1 MSIIHLED
9 KLRGYG
15 EWREQL
21 SQAVERYRSW
31 LDQYEL
37 NSDAVNETL
46 LGMLD
51 SLRADRIVLAFAAEF
66 SRGKTE
72 LINALFFS
80 DTGVRLLPSSPGR
93 TTMCPTEIFYDPEGG
108 AYIRLLAIESR
119 LNQTSLSEY
128 KRNPQSWMQIELD
141 CASPV
146 QMQEAFQELT
156 ATKRVPLEEARQLGL
171 YNDDMHPGQ
180 IVAPEFVEIPCWRHA
195 LISFPHYLLKQGLAI
210 LDTPGLNALGAEP
223 ELTLHMLPSAQ
234 AVIFVVAADTGVTK
248 SDMDMWCNHVRGSRQ
263 GRQTRSDLAVV
274 MNKIDSMWGDL
285 HGDEVIEK
293 SIRAQI
299 DSVARTL
306 EVDTCLIFPLTAK
319 QALLAKVKGDEELL
333 EKSRLHLFEKFL
345 AEKVVNERQNLLM
358 ASVTERIGHLVE
370 ESTGVLEAHIADT
383 ERQIND
389 LRNVDVN
396 NRDKIKQ
403 LMVETRDQQNAYL
416 VTVNQFQSSRRVFTV
431 QAKALVESLSPEFID
446 EIVKRTRRQ
455 MAGSLTTVGMKGVMA
470 GVLEELNGVLV
481 KSVSNCEE
489 TRKLVKGIYA
499 KFQDEYG
506 FADLKAPSL
515 SLKKY
520 QAELERLF
528 KEGEAFRDSASS
540 TLMEQSMVV
549 VKLYSTI
556 IARAREL
563 FLHAYKDV
571 VTWSAMALT
580 PLIHQI
586 RDHKRVIESKL
597 DVLRK
602 INESSYS
609 LDQEIATL
617 TQTLEPLRRQYDELM
632 AIRQAMQL
640 DEVRFEADGEDD
652 AFHPVEAMVG

>member
-15 EWREQL
+15 QWREQL

-31 LDQYEL
+31 LDQHEL

-119 LNQTSLSEY
+119 LNQASLSEY
-128 KRNPQSWMQIELD
+128 KRHPQSWMQIELD
-141 CASPV
+141 CTSPV

-156 ATKRVPLEEARQLGL
+156 ATKRVPLEEAKQLGL
-171 YNDDMHPGQ
+171 YNEDLHPGQ
-180 IVAPEFVEIPCWRHA
+180 VVAPETVEIPCWRHA
-195 LISFPHYLLKQGLAI
+195 LISFPHYLLKEGLTI

-234 AVIFVVAADTGVTK
+234 AVIFVLAADTGVTK
-248 SDMDMWCNHVRGSRQ
+248 SDLDMWCNHVRGSRQ
-263 GRQTRSDLAVV
+263 GQQKRSGLAVV

-285 HGDEVIEK
+285 HGDDVIEK

-306 EVDTCLIFPLTAK
+306 EVDASSIFPLTAK
-319 QALLAKVKGDEELL
+319 QALLAKVKGDQELL
-333 EKSRLHLFEKFL
+333 EKSRLHLFESFL
-345 AEKVVNERQNLLM
+345 AEKVVKERQNLLM
-358 ASVTERIGHLVE
+358 TSVTERIGHLVT
-370 ESTGVLEAHIADT
+370 ESTGVLQAHIADA

-403 LMVETRDQQNAYL
+403 LMTETRDQQNAYL
-416 VTVNQFQSSRRVFTV
+416 ASVNQFQASRRVFAV
-431 QAKALVESLSPEFID
+431 QAKALVESLAPESID
-446 EIVKRTRRQ
+446 EIIKRTRRQ
-455 MAGSLTTVGMKGVMA
+455 MAGSLTTIGMKSVMA

-481 KSVSNCEE
+481 KAVSISEE
-489 TRKLVKGIYA
+489 SRKLVKGIYG
-499 KFQDEYG
+499 KFQEEYG

-520 QAELERLF
+520 QAELERVF

-549 VKLYSTI
+549 VKLYTTVV
-556 IARAREL
+556 ARAREL
-563 FLHAYKDV
+563 FLHAHKDAV
-571 VTWSAMALT
+571 GWSGMALT

-602 INESSYS
+602 INESSHS
-609 LDQEIATL
+609 LDQEIAAL
-617 TQTLEPLRRQYDELM
+617 TQALEPLRRQYDELL

-640 DEVRFEADGEDD
+640 DDVQPE
-652 AFHPVEAMVG
+652 VEAEEGPFQPAEAVAG

>member
-15 EWREQL
+15 QWREQV
-21 SQAVERYRSW
+21 SQAVEQYRSW
-31 LDQYEL
+31 LDRYEL

-46 LGMLD
+46 LGTLD
-51 SLRADRIVLAFAAEF
+51 SLRSDRIVLAFAAEF

-119 LNQTSLSEY
+119 LNQTSVSEY
-128 KRNPQSWMQIELD
+128 KRHPQSWMQIELD

-156 ATKRVPLEEARQLGL
+156 ATKRVPLEEAKNLGL
-171 YNDDMHPGQ
+171 YNEDMHPGQ
-180 IVAPEFVEIPCWRHA
+180 VVAPETVEIPCWRHA
-195 LISFPHYLLKQGLAI
+195 LISFPHYLLKEGLTI

-223 ELTLHMLPSAQ
+223 ELTLHMLPNAQ
-234 AVIFVVAADTGVTK
+234 AVIFVLAADTGVTK

-263 GRQTRSDLAVV
+263 GREKTGLAVV

-285 HGDEVIEK
+285 HGDDVIEK
-293 SIRAQI
+293 SIRSQV

-306 EVDTCLIFPLTAK
+306 EVEASSIFPLTAK
-319 QALLAKVKGDEELL
+319 QALLAKVKGDEALL
-333 EKSRLHLFEKFL
+333 ERSRLDVFEKFL
-345 AEKVVNERQNLLM
+345 AEKVVKERQNLLM
-358 ASVTERIGHLVE
+358 ASVTQRIGHLVE
-370 ESTGVLEAHIADT
+370 ESAGVLQAHIADA

-416 VTVNQFQSSRRVFTV
+416 SSVNQFQASRRVFTV
-431 QAKALVESLSPEFID
+431 QVKALIEALAPEKID
-446 EIVKRTRRQ
+446 EIIKRTRRQ
-455 MAGSLTTVGMKGVMA
+455 MAGSLTTIGMKAAMA
-470 GVLEELNGVLV
+470 AVLEELSGVLV
-481 KSVSNCEE
+481 KALSISEE
-489 TRKLVKGIYA
+489 TRRLVKGIYG
-499 KFQDEYG
+499 KFQEEHG

-520 QAELERLF
+520 QIELERIF
-528 KEGEAFRDSASS
+528 KQGEAFRDSASS

-549 VKLYSTI
+549 VKLYTTVVS
-556 IARAREL
+556 RAREL
-563 FLHAYKDV
+563 FLQAHRDV
-571 VTWSAMALT
+571 VGWSGMALT

-602 INESSYS
+602 INESSHS
-609 LDQEIATL
+609 LDQEIAAL
-617 TQTLEPLRRQYDELM
+617 THALEPLRRQYDELLE
-632 AIRQAMQL
+632 IRHALHLDQA
-640 DEVRFEADGEDD
+640 ESEAEIEEDL
-652 AFHPVEAMVG
+652 FQPVEAVAG

>member
-1 MSIIHLED
+1 
-9 KLRGYG
+9 
-15 EWREQL
+15 
-21 SQAVERYRSW
+21 
-31 LDQYEL
+31 L

-51 SLRADRIVLAFAAEF
+51 SLRTDRIVLAFAAEF

-119 LNQTSLSEY
+119 LNQASLSEY
-128 KRNPQSWMQIELD
+128 KRHPQSWMQIELD
-141 CASPV
+141 CNSPV

-156 ATKRVPLEEARQLGL
+156 ATKRVPLDEAKKLGL
-171 YNDDMHPGQ
+171 YNEDLHPGQ
-180 IVAPEFVEIPCWRHA
+180 IVAPETVEIPCWRHA
-195 LISFPHYLLKQGLAI
+195 LISFPHYLLKEGLTI

-223 ELTLHMLPSAQ
+223 ELTLRMLPSAQ
-234 AVIFVVAADTGVTK
+234 AVIFVLAADTGVTK
-248 SDMDMWCNHVRGSRQ
+248 SDLDMWCNHVRSSRQ
-263 GRQTRSDLAVV
+263 GQQKSGLAVV

-285 HGDEVIEK
+285 HGDDVIEK

-306 EVDTCLIFPLTAK
+306 EVDASSIFPLTAK

-333 EKSRLHLFEKFL
+333 EKSRLHVFEAFL
-345 AEKVVNERQNLLM
+345 AEKVVKERQNLLM
-358 ASVTERIGHLVE
+358 TSVAERIGHLVE
-370 ESTGVLEAHIADT
+370 ESTGILEAHIADA
-383 ERQIND
+383 ERQVND

-416 VTVNQFQSSRRVFTV
+416 NSVNQFQASRRVFAAQIKT
-431 QAKALVESLSPEFID
+431 LVESLAPESID
-446 EIVKRTRRQ
+446 EIIKRTRRQ
-455 MAGSLTTVGMKGVMA
+455 MAGSLTTIGMKAVMS
-470 GVLEELNGVLV
+470 GLLEELNGVLL
-481 KSVSNCEE
+481 KAVSTCED
-489 TRKLVKGIYA
+489 TRKLVKGIYG
-499 KFQDEYG
+499 KFLEEHG

-520 QAELERLF
+520 QAELEQVF

-549 VKLYSTI
+549 VKLYTTVV
-556 IARAREL
+556 ARAREL
-563 FLHAYKDV
+563 FLHAHKDV
-571 VTWSAMALT
+571 VSWSGMALT
-580 PLIHQI
+580 PLLHQI

-602 INESSYS
+602 INESSQS
-609 LDQEIATL
+609 LDQEIAAL
-617 TQTLEPLRRQYDELM
+617 SQTLEPLLRQYDELM
-632 AIRQAMQL
+632 TIRHAMRLDAVPSNDEAKGEAYRPLQA
-640 DEVRFEADGEDD
+640 AAG
-652 AFHPVEAMVG
+652 

>member
-15 EWREQL
+15 QWREQL
-21 SQAVERYRSW
+21 IQAVEQYRSW

-51 SLRADRIVLAFAAEF
+51 SLRTDRIVLAFAAEF

-119 LNQTSLSEY
+119 LNQASLSEY
-128 KRNPQSWMQIELD
+128 KRHPQSWMQIELD
-141 CASPV
+141 CNSPV

-156 ATKRVPLEEARQLGL
+156 ATKRVPLDEAKKLGL
-171 YNDDMHPGQ
+171 YNEDLHPGQ
-180 IVAPEFVEIPCWRHA
+180 IVAPETVEIPCWRHA
-195 LISFPHYLLKQGLAI
+195 LISFPHYLLKEGLTI

-223 ELTLHMLPSAQ
+223 ELTLRMLPSAQ
-234 AVIFVVAADTGVTK
+234 AVIFVLAADTGVTK
-248 SDMDMWCNHVRGSRQ
+248 SDLDMWCNHVRSSRQ
-263 GRQTRSDLAVV
+263 GQQKSGLAVV

-285 HGDEVIEK
+285 HGDDVIEK

-306 EVDTCLIFPLTAK
+306 EVDASSIFPLTAK

-333 EKSRLHLFEKFL
+333 EKSRLHVFEAFL
-345 AEKVVNERQNLLM
+345 AEKVVKERQNLLM
-358 ASVTERIGHLVE
+358 TSVAERIGHLVE
-370 ESTGVLEAHIADT
+370 ESTGILEAHIADA
-383 ERQIND
+383 ERQVND

-416 VTVNQFQSSRRVFTV
+416 NSVNQFQASRRVFAAQIKT
-431 QAKALVESLSPEFID
+431 LVESLAPESID
-446 EIVKRTRRQ
+446 EIIKRTRRQ
-455 MAGSLTTVGMKGVMA
+455 MAGSLTTIGMKAVMS
-470 GVLEELNGVLV
+470 GLLEELNGVLL
-481 KSVSNCEE
+481 KAVSTCED
-489 TRKLVKGIYA
+489 TRKLVKGIYG
-499 KFQDEYG
+499 KFLEEHG

-520 QAELERLF
+520 QAELEQVF

-549 VKLYSTI
+549 VKLYTTVV
-556 IARAREL
+556 ARAREL
-563 FLHAYKDV
+563 FLHAHKDV
-571 VTWSAMALT
+571 VSWSGMALT
-580 PLIHQI
+580 PLLHQI

-602 INESSYS
+602 INESSQS
-609 LDQEIATL
+609 LDQEIAAL
-617 TQTLEPLRRQYDELM
+617 SQTLEPLLRQYDELM
-632 AIRQAMQL
+632 TIRHAMRLDAVPSNDEAKGEAYRPLQA
-640 DEVRFEADGEDD
+640 AAG
-652 AFHPVEAMVG
+652 

>member
-1 MSIIHLED
+1 MSTIHLED

-15 EWREQL
+15 QWREQI

-31 LDQYEL
+31 LDRYGL

-93 TTMCPTEIFYDPEGG
+93 TTMCPTEIFYDPDGG

-128 KRNPQSWMQIELD
+128 KRHPQGWMQIELD
-141 CASPV
+141 CTSPV

-156 ATKRVPLEEARQLGL
+156 ATKRVPLEEAKKLGL
-171 YNDDMHPGQ
+171 YNEDMHPGQ
-180 IVAPEFVEIPCWRHA
+180 VVAPETVEIPCWRHA
-195 LISFPHYLLKQGLAI
+195 LISFPHYLLKEGLTI
-210 LDTPGLNALGAEP
+210 LDTPGLNALGVEP
-223 ELTLHMLPSAQ
+223 ELTLHMLPNAQ
-234 AVIFVVAADTGVTK
+234 AVIFVLAADTGVTK
-248 SDMDMWCNHVRGSRQ
+248 SDLDMWCNHVRGSRQ
-263 GRQTRSDLAVV
+263 GREKTGLAVV

-285 HGDEVIEK
+285 HGDDVIEK
-293 SIRAQI
+293 SIRSQV

-306 EVDTCLIFPLTAK
+306 EVEASSIFPLTAK
-319 QALLAKVKGDEELL
+319 QALLAKVKGDEALL
-333 EKSRLHLFEKFL
+333 ERSRLDVFEKFL
-345 AEKVVNERQNLLM
+345 AEKVVKERQNLLM
-358 ASVTERIGHLVE
+358 ASVTQRVGHLVD
-370 ESTGVLEAHIADT
+370 ESTGVLRAHIADA

-396 NRDKIKQ
+396 NRDKIRQ

-416 VTVNQFQSSRRVFTV
+416 SSVNQFQASRRVFAV
-431 QAKALVESLSPEFID
+431 QVKALVEVLAPEKID

-455 MAGSLTTVGMKGVMA
+455 MAGSLTTIGMKAAMA
-470 GVLEELNGVLV
+470 AVLEELNGVLV
-481 KSVSNCEE
+481 KALSISEE
-489 TRKLVKGIYA
+489 TRRLVKGIYG
-499 KFQDEYG
+499 KFQEEHG
-506 FADLKAPSL
+506 IADLKTPSL

-520 QAELERLF
+520 QIELERIF
-528 KEGEAFRDSASS
+528 KQGEAFRDSASS
-540 TLMEQSMVV
+540 TFMEQSMVV
-549 VKLYSTI
+549 VKLYTTI

-563 FLHAYKDV
+563 FLHAYRDV
-571 VTWSAMALT
+571 VGWSGMALT

-602 INESSYS
+602 INESSHS
-609 LDQEIATL
+609 LDQEVAAL
-617 TQTLEPLRRQYDELM
+617 VHALEPLRRQYDELVG
-632 AIRQAMQL
+632 IRQTLQL
-640 DEVRFEADGEDD
+640 DQARSEAEVEEDL
-652 AFHPVEAMVG
+652 FQPVEAVAG

>member
-15 EWREQL
+15 QWREQV
-21 SQAVERYRSW
+21 SQAVEQYRSW
-31 LDQYEL
+31 LDRYEL

-46 LGMLD
+46 LGTLD
-51 SLRADRIVLAFAAEF
+51 SLRSDRIVLAFAAEF

-119 LNQTSLSEY
+119 LNQTSVSEY
-128 KRNPQSWMQIELD
+128 KRHPQSWMQIELD

-156 ATKRVPLEEARQLGL
+156 ATKRVPLEEAKNLGL
-171 YNDDMHPGQ
+171 YNEDMHPGQ
-180 IVAPEFVEIPCWRHA
+180 VVAPETVEIPCWRHA
-195 LISFPHYLLKQGLAI
+195 LISFPHYLLKEGLTI

-223 ELTLHMLPSAQ
+223 ELTLHMLPNAQ
-234 AVIFVVAADTGVTK
+234 AVIFVLAADTGVTK

-263 GRQTRSDLAVV
+263 GREKTGLAVV

-285 HGDEVIEK
+285 HGDDVIEK
-293 SIRAQI
+293 SIRSQV

-306 EVDTCLIFPLTAK
+306 EVEASSIFPLTAK
-319 QALLAKVKGDEELL
+319 QALLAKVKGDEALL
-333 EKSRLHLFEKFL
+333 ERSRLDVFEKFL
-345 AEKVVNERQNLLM
+345 AEKVVKERQNLLM
-358 ASVTERIGHLVE
+358 ASVTQRIGHLVE
-370 ESTGVLEAHIADT
+370 ESAGVLQAHIADA

-416 VTVNQFQSSRRVFTV
+416 SSVNQFQASRRVFAV
-431 QAKALVESLSPEFID
+431 QVKALIEALAPERID
-446 EIVKRTRRQ
+446 EIIKRTRRQ
-455 MAGSLTTVGMKGVMA
+455 MAGSLTTIGMKAAMA
-470 GVLEELNGVLV
+470 AVLEELSGVLV
-481 KSVSNCEE
+481 KALSISEE
-489 TRKLVKGIYA
+489 TRRLVKGIYG
-499 KFQDEYG
+499 KFQEEHG

-520 QAELERLF
+520 QIELERIF
-528 KEGEAFRDSASS
+528 KQGEAFRDSASS

-549 VKLYSTI
+549 VKLYTTVVS
-556 IARAREL
+556 RAREL
-563 FLHAYKDV
+563 FFQAHRDV
-571 VTWSAMALT
+571 VGWSAMALT

-602 INESSYS
+602 INESSHS
-609 LDQEIATL
+609 LDQEIAAL
-617 TQTLEPLRRQYDELM
+617 THALEPLRRQYDELLE
-632 AIRQAMQL
+632 IRHALHLDQAESEA
-640 DEVRFEADGEDD
+640 EVEEDL
-652 AFHPVEAMVG
+652 FQPVEAVAG

>member
-15 EWREQL
+15 QWREQV
-21 SQAVERYRSW
+21 SQAVEQYRSW
-31 LDQYEL
+31 LDRYEL

-46 LGMLD
+46 LGTLD

-119 LNQTSLSEY
+119 LNHTSVSEY
-128 KRNPQSWMQIELD
+128 KRHPQSWIQIELD

-156 ATKRVPLEEARQLGL
+156 ATKRVPLEEAKNLGL
-171 YNDDMHPGQ
+171 YNEDMHPGQ
-180 IVAPEFVEIPCWRHA
+180 VVAPDTVEIPCWRHA
-195 LISFPHYLLKQGLAI
+195 LISFPHYLLKEGLTI

-223 ELTLHMLPSAQ
+223 ELTLHMLPNAQ
-234 AVIFVVAADTGVTK
+234 AVIFVLAADTGVTK

-263 GRQTRSDLAVV
+263 GREKTGLAVV

-285 HGDEVIEK
+285 HGDDVIEK
-293 SIRAQI
+293 SIRSQV

-306 EVDTCLIFPLTAK
+306 EVEASSIFPLTAK
-319 QALLAKVKGDEELL
+319 QALLAKVKGDDALL
-333 EKSRLHLFEKFL
+333 ARSRLDVFEKFL
-345 AEKVVNERQNLLM
+345 AEKVVKERQNLLM
-358 ASVTERIGHLVE
+358 ASVTQRIGHLVE
-370 ESTGVLEAHIADT
+370 ESAGVLRAHIADA

-396 NRDKIKQ
+396 NRENIKQ

-416 VTVNQFQSSRRVFTV
+416 SSVNQFQASRRVFTV
-431 QAKALVESLSPEFID
+431 QVKALIEALAPEKID
-446 EIVKRTRRQ
+446 EIIKRTRRQ
-455 MAGSLTTVGMKGVMA
+455 MAGSLTTIGMKAAMA
-470 GVLEELNGVLV
+470 AVLEELNGVLV
-481 KSVSNCEE
+481 KALSISEE
-489 TRKLVKGIYA
+489 TRRLVKGIYG
-499 KFQDEYG
+499 KFQEEHG

-520 QAELERLF
+520 QIELERIF
-528 KEGEAFRDSASS
+528 KQGEAFRDSASS

-549 VKLYSTI
+549 VKLYTTVVS
-556 IARAREL
+556 RAREL
-563 FLHAYKDV
+563 FLQAHGDV
-571 VTWSAMALT
+571 VGWSAMALT
-580 PLIHQI
+580 PLVHQI

-602 INESSYS
+602 INESSHS
-609 LDQEIATL
+609 LGQEIAAL
-617 TQTLEPLRRQYDELM
+617 THALEPLRRQYDELLE
-632 AIRQAMQL
+632 IRHALHLDQAESEA
-640 DEVRFEADGEDD
+640 EVEEGLFQ
-652 AFHPVEAMVG
+652 PVEAVAG

>member
-15 EWREQL
+15 QWREQV
-21 SQAVERYRSW
+21 SQAVEQYRSW
-31 LDQYEL
+31 LDRYEL

-46 LGMLD
+46 LGTLD

-119 LNQTSLSEY
+119 LNQTSVSEY
-128 KRNPQSWMQIELD
+128 KRHPQSWMQIELD

-156 ATKRVPLEEARQLGL
+156 ATKRVPLEEAKNLGL
-171 YNDDMHPGQ
+171 YNEDMHPGQ
-180 IVAPEFVEIPCWRHA
+180 VVAPETVEIPCWRHA
-195 LISFPHYLLKQGLAI
+195 LISFPHYLLKEGLTI

-223 ELTLHMLPSAQ
+223 ELTLHMLPNAQ
-234 AVIFVVAADTGVTK
+234 AVIFVLAADTGVTK

-263 GRQTRSDLAVV
+263 GREKTGLAVV

-285 HGDEVIEK
+285 HGDDVIEK
-293 SIRAQI
+293 SIRSQV

-306 EVDTCLIFPLTAK
+306 EVEASSIFPLTAK
-319 QALLAKVKGDEELL
+319 QALLAKVKGDEALL
-333 EKSRLHLFEKFL
+333 ERSRLDVFEKFL
-345 AEKVVNERQNLLM
+345 AEKVVKERQNLLM
-358 ASVTERIGHLVE
+358 ASVTQRIGHLVE
-370 ESTGVLEAHIADT
+370 ESAGVLQAHIADA

-416 VTVNQFQSSRRVFTV
+416 SSVNQFQASRRVFAV
-431 QAKALVESLSPEFID
+431 QVKALIEALAPEKID
-446 EIVKRTRRQ
+446 EIIKRTRRQ
-455 MAGSLTTVGMKGVMA
+455 MAGSLTTIGMKAAMA
-470 GVLEELNGVLV
+470 AVLEELSGVLV
-481 KSVSNCEE
+481 KALSISEE
-489 TRKLVKGIYA
+489 TRRLVKGIYG
-499 KFQDEYG
+499 KFQEEHG

-520 QAELERLF
+520 QIELERIF
-528 KEGEAFRDSASS
+528 KQGEAFRDSASS

-549 VKLYSTI
+549 VKLYTTVVS
-556 IARAREL
+556 RAREL
-563 FLHAYKDV
+563 FFQAHRDV
-571 VTWSAMALT
+571 VGWSAIALT

-602 INESSYS
+602 INESSHS
-609 LDQEIATL
+609 LDQEIAAL
-617 TQTLEPLRRQYDELM
+617 THALEPLRRQYDELLE
-632 AIRQAMQL
+632 IRHALHLDQAESEA
-640 DEVRFEADGEDD
+640 EVEEDL
-652 AFHPVEAMVG
+652 FQPVEAVAG

>member
-15 EWREQL
+15 QWREQL
-21 SQAVERYRSW
+21 TQAVERYRSW

-37 NSDAVNETL
+37 NSDAVNETI

-51 SLRADRIVLAFAAEF
+51 SLRTDRIVLAFAAEF

-119 LNQTSLSEY
+119 LNQASLSEY
-128 KRNPQSWMQIELD
+128 KRHPQSWMQIELD
-141 CASPV
+141 CTSPV

-156 ATKRVPLEEARQLGL
+156 ATKRVPLDEAKKLGL
-171 YNDDMHPGQ
+171 YNEDLHPGQ
-180 IVAPEFVEIPCWRHA
+180 IVAPETVEIPCWRHA
-195 LISFPHYLLKQGLAI
+195 LISFPHYLLKEGLTI

-234 AVIFVVAADTGVTK
+234 AVVFVLAADTGVTK
-248 SDMDMWCNHVRGSRQ
+248 SDLDMWCNHVRGSRQ
-263 GRQTRSDLAVV
+263 GQQKSGLAVV

-285 HGDEVIEK
+285 HGDEIIEK

-306 EVDTCLIFPLTAK
+306 EVDASSIFPLTAK
-319 QALLAKVKGDEELL
+319 QALLAKVKGDEALL
-333 EKSRLHLFEKFL
+333 EKSRLHVFENFL
-345 AEKVVNERQNLLM
+345 AEKVVKERQNLLVT
-358 ASVTERIGHLVE
+358 SVAERIGHLVD
-370 ESTGVLEAHIADT
+370 ESTGVLQAHIADA

-403 LMVETRDQQNAYL
+403 LMMETRDQQNAYL
-416 VTVNQFQSSRRVFTV
+416 TSVNQFQASRRVFAA
-431 QAKALVESLSPEFID
+431 QIKGLVESLAPESVD
-446 EIVKRTRRQ
+446 EIIKRTRRQ
-455 MAGSLTTVGMKGVMA
+455 MAGSLTTIGMKAVMS
-470 GVLEELNGVLV
+470 GLLEELNGVLL
-481 KSVSNCEE
+481 KAVSTCED
-489 TRKLVKGIYA
+489 TRKLVKGIYG
-499 KFQDEYG
+499 KFQEEHG

-520 QAELERLF
+520 QAELERVF

-549 VKLYSTI
+549 VKLYTTVV
-556 IARAREL
+556 ARAREL
-563 FLHAYKDV
+563 FLHAHKDV
-571 VTWSAMALT
+571 VSWSGMALT

-602 INESSYS
+602 INESSQS
-609 LDQEIATL
+609 LDQEIAAL
-617 TQTLEPLRRQYDELM
+617 SQTLEPLLRQYDELM
-632 AIRQAMQL
+632 TIRHAMQL
-640 DEVRFEADGEDD
+640 DQVQLEDEVKTEAYRPLQALAG
-652 AFHPVEAMVG
+652 